1 MVKVYEIFGE
11 KTQEATRRRKK
22 SLMQPSCH
30 ELIWTSSIGIW
41 RNEIMFKIMYCNK
54 YTYTVSTNNYKRM
67 GECNDQEIDDGGL
80 YQDSGTLSGPILFVL
95 NSVFI
100 SSLDFAVFLILVTD
114 SEINQLCPSRHS
126 NPTLRW
132 NPAKLTRN
140 RCLDK
145 RAISSLII
153 LRNEDK

>member
-140 RCLDK
+140 RCQDK

>member
-1 MVKVYEIFGE
+1 MKYLVRKPRKPRVTE
-11 KTQEATRRRKK
+11 KK
-22 SLMQPSCH
+22 SFMQPSCH

-54 YTYTVSTNNYKRM
+54 YTNTVSTNNYKRM
-67 GECNDQEIDDGGL
+67 GECNDQEIDDGGF

-95 NSVFI
+95 NSVFV

-140 RCLDK
+140 RCQDK

>member
-1 MVKVYEIFGE
+1 MISNMVKVYEIFGE

-22 SLMQPSCH
+22 KFDATFLSRI
-30 ELIWTSSIGIW
+30 E
-41 RNEIMFKIMYCNK
+41 NEIMFKIMYCNK
-54 YTYTVSTNNYKRM
+54 YTVSTNNYKRM

-95 NSVFI
+95 YSVFI

-126 NPTLRW
+126 NPTLR
-132 NPAKLTRN
+132 
-140 RCLDK
+140 
-145 RAISSLII
+145 
-153 LRNEDK
+153 

>member
-41 RNEIMFKIMYCNK
+41 RSEIMFKIMYCNK

-67 GECNDQEIDDGGL
+67 GECNDQEIDDGGW

-140 RCLDK
+140 RCQDK

>member
-1 MVKVYEIFGE
+1 MKYLVRKPRKLRVAE
-11 KTQEATRRRKK
+11 KK

-41 RNEIMFKIMYCNK
+41 RSEIMFKIMYCNK

-67 GECNDQEIDDGGL
+67 GECSDQEIDDGGF
-80 YQDSGTLSGPILFVL
+80 YPESGTLSGPILFVL

-140 RCLDK
+140 RCQDK

>member
-1 MVKVYEIFGE
+1 MTK
-11 KTQEATRRRKK
+11 
-22 SLMQPSCH
+22 
-30 ELIWTSSIGIW
+30 
-41 RNEIMFKIMYCNK
+41 
-54 YTYTVSTNNYKRM
+54 
-67 GECNDQEIDDGGL
+67 DDDGGF

-114 SEINQLCPSRHS
+114 SEINQLFPSRHS

-132 NPAKLTRN
+132 NLAKLTRN
-140 RCLDK
+140 RCQDK
-145 RAISSLII
+145 RTINSLII

>member
-41 RNEIMFKIMYCNK
+41 RSEIMFKIMYCNK
-54 YTYTVSTNNYKRM
+54 YAYTVSTNNYKRM

-140 RCLDK
+140 RCQDK

>member
-1 MVKVYEIFGE
+1 MKYLVRKPRKPRVAE
-11 KTQEATRRRKK
+11 KK

-41 RNEIMFKIMYCNK
+41 QNKIMFKIMYCNK

-140 RCLDK
+140 RCQDK